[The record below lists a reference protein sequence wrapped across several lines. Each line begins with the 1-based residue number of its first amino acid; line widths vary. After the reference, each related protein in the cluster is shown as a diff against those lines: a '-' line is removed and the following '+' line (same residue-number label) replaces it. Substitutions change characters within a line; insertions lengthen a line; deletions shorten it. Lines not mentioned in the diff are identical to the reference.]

1 MSALD
6 EFVDELRQARRR
18 LGVGQREVAEMVGV
32 TQGSLA
38 NWEKH
43 HRPPTAEHLQAWASA
58 LGVVIPP
65 GVKARPARLA
75 ACGTRSGYL
84 RHRRLR
90 EPACRACTD
99 ANAAYRRERKAS
111 GGAS

>member
-6 EFVDELRQARRR
+6 DFVDELRQARLR

-65 GVKARPARLA
+65 GVKAKPAPVA
-75 ACGTRSGYL
+75 VCGTRSGYH
-84 RHRRLR
+84 RHVARR
-90 EPACRACTD
+90 EPTCDACRD
-99 ANAAYRRERKAS
+99 ANAADRRERKAAEGTS
-111 GGAS
+111 